1 MKANS
6 LKIVTTS
13 LSLAVFLGACSS
25 SPERSA
31 EVDRAR
37 SQVNALAQSPQA
49 EQAAS
54 RDLASA
60 RNSLKR
66 AETAL
71 DDRNESAAHH
81 FSYLATQQA
90 NTGLARIGEAK
101 AKEEVAR
108 GEAERNRVL
117 LESREREADTAKE
130 VASEQS
136 QIASQQTQ
144 LADARARQAE
154 SARDDA
160 LQAQANAER
169 SQADAEKS
177 QTDAASARQQLEDL
191 KAKQTERGMVLTLGD
206 VLFDTAASAVKP
218 GGMRVL
224 DRVSAFLKDHD
235 QVRVMV
241 EGHTDSRGSEEYN
254 QHLSE
259 QRAESVAQALESHGV
274 DADRVETIGRG
285 KNEPIAGNDTP
296 AGQQL
301 NRRVELVFSDPNGQF
316 ASRTASAR

>member
-1 MKANS
+1 MNS
-6 LKIVTTS
+6 NTLKILMVTAS
-13 LSLAVFLGACSS
+13 CAVVLGGCKS
-25 SPERSA
+25 SPERA
-31 EVDRAR
+31 ADVERAR
-37 SQVNALAQSPQA
+37 VQVNALAQAPQA

-54 RDLASA
+54 RDLANA

-71 DDRNESAAHH
+71 DDRNESATHH
-81 FSYLATQQA
+81 FAYLATQQA
-90 NTGLARIGEAK
+90 KTGLARVGESR
-101 AKEEVAR
+101 AKEQVAQA
-108 GEAERNRVL
+108 EAARARVL
-117 LESREREADTAKE
+117 LESREREAEAAKE
-130 VASEQS
+130 VAVEQS
-136 QIASQQTQ
+136 Q

-160 LQAQANAER
+160 QQAQANAER
-169 SQADAEKS
+169 SQADA
-177 QTDAASARQQLEDL
+177 ARARQELEDL
-191 KAKQTERGMVLTLGD
+191 KAKRTERGMVLTLGD

-218 GGMRVL
+218 GGMSVL
-224 DRVSAFLKDHD
+224 DRVSVFLKDHD

-241 EGHTDSRGSEEYN
+241 EGHTDSRGSDEFN

-285 KNEPIAGNDTP
+285 ESMPIAGNDTV

-301 NRRVELVFSDPNGQF
+301 NRRVELVFSDASGQF
-316 ASRTASAR
+316 ASRTAAR